1 MIIQS
6 PKRAIVIWGVALGL
20 LTFQVAQGH
29 LKLLD
34 QSVAQWVRTWQSHTF
49 DGPMQA
55 VTWFGGSAWAVA
67 ALAALASLAWRRGRR
82 PEALMLGGAFLLGIL
97 IEGALRLFVPQWRP
111 GTAGVLPEA
120 TLLTRVHLAAFPSGH
135 AFRSAFLF
143 GWCGRELAAWRSRLA
158 GIGQGLCVAMIGLVG
173 ISRLYLNRH
182 WATDVVGGWLV
193 ALLALSVAAAWRQ
206 GMLGRE
212 V

>member
-1 MIIQS
+1 MKS

-20 LTFQVAQGH
+20 LSCQVAQGH

-34 QSVAQWVRTWQSHTF
+34 QWSAQWVRAWQSPAF
-49 DGPMQA
+49 DGLMQA
-55 VTWFGGSAWAVA
+55 VTWFGGSVWTGV

-82 PEALMLGGAFLLGIL
+82 PEALMLGGAFLMGMLV
-97 IEGALRLFVPQWRP
+97 EGALRLIVPQWRP

-143 GWCGRELAAWRSRLA
+143 GWLGRELAAWRSRFA
-158 GIGQGLCVAMIGLVG
+158 GIGQGLCVAIIGLVG
-173 ISRLYLNRH
+173 VSRLYLNRH
-182 WATDVVGGWLV
+182 WAMDILGGWLV
-193 ALLALSVAAAWRQ
+193 ALVVLSIADYWQTALKSDV
-206 GMLGRE
+206 
-212 V
+212 